1 MRDDGASHSSPDDG
15 CRIHNGYHNTMKQH
29 GWEGG
34 KIAIRLAAQT
44 TATATANHCTACH
57 PQLMANEKKA
67 SAMSLPRSGRV
78 AKRQAGH
85 SARMR

>member
-57 PQLMANEKKA
+57 PQLMANEKKSQRDESSKVGSCGKEA
-67 SAMSLPRSGRV
+67 SWP
-78 AKRQAGH
+78 
-85 SARMR
+85 